1 MKILRLNH
9 FYAPCS
15 QDQKHVP
22 CSFFQIFA
30 PYKTTPSD
38 CFLLFCIVLQI
49 DQRNNVA
56 MGKNQIQYRLNFI
69 SPFLGTI
76 FENLVPQNTVM
87 LHYRYL
93 DCGTLILISNCL
105 HYFSKVCR
113 FLYHL
118 NFTPNLSYFCKN
130 RGFSPSIPP
139 TFTAVMRLFII
150 RAWYAL
156 FHNSQFEINRFHR
169 SLSSSIG

>member
-1 MKILRLNH
+1 
-9 FYAPCS
+9 
-15 QDQKHVP
+15 
-22 CSFFQIFA
+22 
-30 PYKTTPSD
+30 
-38 CFLLFCIVLQI
+38 
-49 DQRNNVA
+49 
-56 MGKNQIQYRLNFI
+56 
-69 SPFLGTI
+69 
-76 FENLVPQNTVM
+76 M

-113 FLYHL
+113 FLFHL

-169 SLSSSIG
+169 SLSSSIGQRADNTIVLSWKTLVRVRVPMWSIPSILFYFSLTLFFFLVRFFLSDCSD